1 MAEPTAAPR
10 VIIEFCPGC
19 RWQARAAWMAQ
30 ELLTSLGEA
39 LAEVA
44 LRPAAAG
51 VFRIWLDDE
60 LLADRKRDG
69 GFPELAQI
77 KRAVRDRV
85 SPEQH
90 LGHTDR

>member
-1 MAEPTAAPR
+1 MVESALSPR
-10 VIIEFCPGC
+10 VVIEFCPGC

-30 ELLTSLGEA
+30 ELLTSLGEV

-51 VFRIWLDDE
+51 VFRIWLDEE

-85 SPEQH
+85 NPEQG

>member
-1 MAEPTAAPR
+1 MAESVSSPR

-44 LRPAAAG
+44 LRPAPSG
-51 VFRIWLDDE
+51 VFRIWLNDE

-85 SPEQH
+85 SPETG